1 LRHLRSNLSELLE
14 PGLLTFLDMLSEDA
28 AMEFPYAPPG
38 FTRRLDGKAAIRQHL
53 DAIGNLIA
61 IESFSSA
68 KVYRTS
74 TGCVLEFSCLGTA
87 RQTGRPYN
95 QDYISVIAIR
105 DGHIVH
111 YRDYW
116 NPLVVLEAV
125 APQAQTVEERT
136 EEVQENA

>member
-1 LRHLRSNLSELLE
+1 LRIGIQLSGNS
-14 PGLLTFLDMLSEDA
+14 PTN
-28 AMEFPYAPPG
+28 
-38 FTRRLDGKAAIRQHL
+38 GKTL
-53 DAIGNLIA
+53 
-61 IESFSSA
+61 
-68 KVYRTS
+68 Y
-74 TGCVLEFSCLGTA
+74 
-87 RQTGRPYN
+87 